1 MFPKAHRSNAIT
13 LGNFLTTYV
22 GEVRKCH
29 NNCLE
34 CKFCETGLKFENVA
48 PSPIL
53 LIYLHKDTLYP
64 Q

>member
-1 MFPKAHRSNAIT
+1 MFPKAHRSNSIT
-13 LGNFLTTYV
+13 LGNFLTTYA

-29 NNCLE
+29 KNFNE

-48 PSPIL
+48 PSPIF
-53 LIYLHKDTLYP
+53 IYLHKDALYP

>member
-1 MFPKAHRSNAIT
+1 MFPKAHRSNSIT
-13 LGNFLTTYV
+13 LGTFLTAYA

-29 NNCLE
+29 KNFNE
-34 CKFCETGLKFENVA
+34 CKFCETGLKFENIA
-48 PSPIL
+48 LSPIL